1 MKKLILTTCL
11 TALLSVNAQA
21 NYFNDGNKLLSDM
34 EENVN
39 TSKMYALGY
48 VAGVVDSLNQIVFC
62 LPSTVTVG
70 QLNDMIRNYLR
81 NTPAERH
88 LPADVIISK
97 AFGVAFPCKKGGG
110 V

>member
-11 TALLSVNAQA
+11 TLLLSVNAQA

-39 TSKMYALGY
+39 TSRMYALGY
-48 VAGVVDSLNQIVFC
+48 VAGVVDSLNQVVFC

>member
-1 MKKLILTTCL
+1 MKRLLIAL
-11 TALLSVNAQA
+11 TAALAFSAQA
-21 NYFNDGNKLLSDM
+21 QFVSGNMLLSDM
-34 EENVN
+34 DDTAS
-39 TSKMYALGY
+39 TSRMYALGY
-48 VAGVVDSLNQIVFC
+48 VAGVVDSLNQVVFC

-70 QLNDMIRNYLR
+70 QVHDMVRNYIR

-88 LPADVIISK
+88 LPGDVLISK

>member
-11 TALLSVNAQA
+11 TLLLSANAQA
-21 NYFNDGNKLLSDM
+21 TYFNDGNKLLSDM
-34 EENVN
+34 DDTAS

-48 VAGVVDSLNQIVFC
+48 VAGVVDSLNQVVFC
-62 LPSTVTVG
+62 MPSTVTVG
-70 QLNDMIRNYLR
+70 QVNDMIRNYLR

>member
-1 MKKLILTTCL
+1 M
-11 TALLSVNAQA
+11 
-21 NYFNDGNKLLSDM
+21 
-34 EENVN
+34 
-39 TSKMYALGY
+39 
-48 VAGVVDSLNQIVFC
+48 NQIVFC

-88 LPADVIISK
+88 LPADVIIVK

>member
-11 TALLSVNAQA
+11 TLLLSVNAQA
-21 NYFNDGNKLLSDM
+21 TYFNDGNKLLSDM
-34 EENVN
+34 DDTSS

-48 VAGVVDSLNQIVFC
+48 VTGVVDSLNQVVFC
-62 LPSTVTVG
+62 MPSTVTVG
-70 QLNDMIRNYLR
+70 QVNDMIRNYLR

>member
-11 TALLSVNAQA
+11 TALLSANAQA
-21 NYFNDGNKLLSDM
+21 TYFNDGNKLLSDM

-39 TSKMYALGY
+39 TSRMYALGY
-48 VAGVVDSLNQIVFC
+48 VAGVVDSLNQVVFC
-62 LPSTVTVG
+62 MPNTVTAG
-70 QLNDMIRNYLR
+70 QVNDMIRNYLR

>member
-11 TALLSVNAQA
+11 TALLSTNAQA

-34 EENVN
+34 EDNAN

-48 VAGVVDSLNQIVFC
+48 IAGVVDSMNQIVFC

-88 LPADVIISK
+88 LPADVIIVK